1 MDTREQF
8 LKRAADCEQMAHSAS
23 DTMSRLSWNRMAER
37 WRLCAAN
44 AVHVRPAKHREAPKK
59 RYRRNLAAGWAP
71 L

>member
-8 LKRAADCEQMAHSAS
+8 LKRAEDCEQMARSAS
-23 DTMSRLSWNRMAER
+23 DTMSRLSWNRIAER

-44 AVHVRPAKHREAPKK
+44 AVRTRPATHREVPKK

>member
-8 LKRAADCEQMAHSAS
+8 LKRAEDCEQMARSAS

-44 AVHVRPAKHREAPKK
+44 AVHATSNPPRSPEEKVPAQFGRW
-59 RYRRNLAAGWAP
+59 LAP